1 MSYAQGRTFYDA
13 DSHIMELPDFLIGHA
28 DPNMRDRLPRIHVD
42 SPRLQKGLADAA
54 VRGAQTPESVAEL
67 LALGDRLIAGPKGYQ
82 ALGAFNSSERSR
94 ALDLLGFARQLVFS
108 TFSAGISFSET
119 RALCERYAAARA
131 HNRAM
136 AEFCAGDARLFGVAL
151 LPLDDLKCT
160 ADELTHIQ
168 RLGLRAV
175 WIPHRPCGGRSP
187 GHGDLDPIW
196 ARLAEAGIPFVLHVG
211 GRPLQIDPRGMNTGR
226 PVPTDWLGGGE
237 NVRGK
242 DMIAL
247 HHDAETF
254 LGSLV
259 LDGVLQRHPK
269 LRGGVIE
276 LGAGWVTSLLRR
288 LDWIAEIGRKSEP
301 DLRALESKPSE
312 QIVNRVWFTPYPYED
327 VGDLIRQSDS
337 RLYLFSS
344 DYPHVEGGRHPL
356 GRFQASMAACSEPA
370 LNQFYSENFAQLF
383 DNRL

>member
-1 MSYAQGRTFYDA
+1 MTYATGRTFYDA
-13 DSHIMELPDFLIGHA
+13 DSHIMELPDFLIAHA
-28 DPNMRDRLPRIHVD
+28 DPHMRDRLPRIHVD
-42 SPRLQKGLADAA
+42 APRLQHGLADA
-54 VRGAQTPESVAEL
+54 VQRRSQPPEHVEQL
-67 LALGDRLIAGPKGYQ
+67 LALGDQLIAGPKGYQ
-82 ALGAFNSSERSR
+82 ALGAFNSEERSR
-94 ALDLLGFARQLVFS
+94 ALDLLGFSRQLVFA
-108 TFSAGISFSET
+108 TFSAGIAFSEQ
-119 RALCERYAAARA
+119 RALLERYAAARA

-136 AEFCAGDARLFGVAL
+136 AEFCAADPRLLGVAL
-151 LPLDDLKCT
+151 LPLDDLKAT

-187 GHGDLDPIW
+187 GHDELEPIW
-196 ARLAEAGIPFVLHVG
+196 ARLAEARIPFLLHVG
-211 GRPLQIDPRGMNTGR
+211 GRPLQIDARWMNTGR

-247 HHDAETF
+247 HHEAETF

-259 LDGVLQRHPK
+259 LDGVLQRHPQ

-276 LGAGWVTSLLRR
+276 LGAGWVPALLKR
-288 LDWIAEIGRKSEP
+288 LDWIAEIWRKSEP
-301 DLRALESKPSE
+301 DLRQLDAPPSQ

-327 VGDLIRQSDS
+327 VGDLIRQSNS

-356 GRFQASMAACSEPA
+356 GRFGASLAQTPETELSD
-370 LNQFYSENFAQLF
+370 FYSENFARLFSEQL
-383 DNRL
+383 